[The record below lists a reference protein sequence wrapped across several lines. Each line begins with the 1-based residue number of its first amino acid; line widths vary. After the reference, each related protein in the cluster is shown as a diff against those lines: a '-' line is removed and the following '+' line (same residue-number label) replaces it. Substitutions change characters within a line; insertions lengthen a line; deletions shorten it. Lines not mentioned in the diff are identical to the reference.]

1 MICFN
6 ISVFFRKKVLEP
18 PNYLDAQA
26 PSSPISR
33 SHSVTDAI
41 PPDYRSLDIKV
52 VVGDEIKGLRP
63 DAYHN
68 RNIYPRGLAIIINY
82 EKFDNEQK
90 RNRRIGSEK
99 DVIHLDQLL
108 QQLGYEV
115 TLKSDLTFEVNDKL
129 IHTRISR

>member
-1 MICFN
+1 M
-6 ISVFFRKKVLEP
+6 
-18 PNYLDAQA
+18 
-26 PSSPISR
+26 
-33 SHSVTDAI
+33 TDAI